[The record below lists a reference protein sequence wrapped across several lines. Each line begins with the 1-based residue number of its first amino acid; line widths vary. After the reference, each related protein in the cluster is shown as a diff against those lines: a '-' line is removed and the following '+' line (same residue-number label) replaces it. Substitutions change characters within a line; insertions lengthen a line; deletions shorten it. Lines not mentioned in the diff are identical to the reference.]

1 MPEFTEVI
9 ILTSAVILG
18 LIYGIPAIMERRGSL
33 WKDLS
38 EERGVALEKLH
49 EDFKLK
55 EVELSAA
62 KEEIRALSLKTDL
75 SALQEG
81 IIKEREAGVLLMQTE
96 LAKIQRSTI
105 DAEQRILA
113 TYENHEVRAQER
125 HAAILTALEQL
136 TQKIQNG
143 H

>member
-18 LIYGIPAIMERRGSL
+18 LVYGIPAIMERRGSL

-38 EERGVALEKLH
+38 EERGVALEKLQKQITSK
-49 EDFKLK
+49 DQ
-55 EVELSAA
+55 ELINA
-62 KEEIRALSLKTDL
+62 KEEIRTLLLKTDL

-81 IIKEREAGVLLMQTE
+81 IVKEREAGVLLMQTE
-96 LAKIQRSTI
+96 LAKVQKSTI

-113 TYENHEVRAQER
+113 TYENHEARAQER
-125 HAAILTALEQL
+125 HTAILTALETL
-136 TQKIQNG
+136 TKKIQNG